1 MAPDG
6 TGRLLST
13 SNGGLDAEGG
23 VMSRP
28 APERRPAIAGVSA
41 ALVALATAEVVARLL
56 TSGSSP
62 VLAVGQ
68 EVIDRVPP
76 AVEDAAIATFGT
88 ADKTVLLAGI
98 LVVSLAIGA
107 VLGLAAARRFGMA
120 VGGFVVFAGVGVA
133 AVAARPGGSTL
144 VAAVAVTAGA
154 MAGLALLHRLLAAPA
169 ETAGAPAPGLSP
181 ASPTDPPHT
190 DRRGFLRLAGTA
202 AGVVAVAGLA
212 GRGAARWLGRGTD
225 PAEVV
230 LSPVSSPLP
239 APSAGASLEVD
250 GLSPLFTPNA
260 SFYRIDTALAVP
272 RVDVESWRLRV
283 TGMVSSPFEL
293 SYEDLLALPQVESD
307 ITLACVSNQVGGDLV
322 GNARWRG
329 VRLTELLERAD
340 VQPGATQIVGRSV
353 DGWTG
358 GFPTEV
364 ALDGRECL
372 VAVAMNGEAL
382 PRDHGFPARLV
393 VPGLFGYVSATKWL
407 SEIELTTLEAF
418 DAYWV
423 PRGWSKQGP
432 VETQS
437 RIDVPRFAARLPAGR
452 QPVAGVAWAP
462 VRGIDRVEVSID
474 GGPWL
479 AAALSEPLSRDT
491 WRQWVYDWDATPGR
505 HEIRTRATDG
515 EGEIQTAEE
524 VAPRPGGATGYHTIA
539 VTVG

>member
-1 MAPDG
+1 
-6 TGRLLST
+6 
-13 SNGGLDAEGG
+13 
-23 VMSRP
+23 MSRP
-28 APERRPAIAGVSA
+28 APQRRPASAGALA
-41 ALVALATAEVVARLL
+41 ALVALATAEMVARLL

-68 EVIDRVPP
+68 GVIDRVPP

-88 ADKTVLLAGI
+88 ADKAVLLAGI

-107 VLGLAAARRFGMA
+107 VLGLAGARRFAVA

-133 AVAARPGGSTL
+133 AVAARPGGSPL
-144 VAAVAVTAGA
+144 AAAAAVTAGA

-169 ETAGAPAPGLSP
+169 EEAGAPAPGFAP
-181 ASPTDPPHT
+181 ASPTDAPHT

-202 AGVVAVAGLA
+202 AGVVAAAGLA

-230 LSPVSSPLP
+230 LAPVSSPLP
-239 APSAGASLEVD
+239 APSTGASLEVE

-260 SFYRIDTALAVP
+260 RFYRIDTALAVP

-283 TGMVSSPFEL
+283 TGMVNSPFEL
-293 SYEDLLALPQVESD
+293 GYDDLLALPQVESD

-364 ALDGRECL
+364 ALDGRESL

-407 SEIELTTLEAF
+407 SEIELTTIDAF
-418 DAYWV
+418 DGYWV
-423 PRGWSKQGP
+423 PRGWSKEGP

-437 RIDVPRFAARLPAGR
+437 RIDVPLFAARLTPGR
-452 QPVAGVAWAP
+452 HPVAGVAWAP
-462 VRGIDRVEVSID
+462 TRGIDRVEVSID
-474 GGPWL
+474 GGAWSE
-479 AAALSEPLSRDT
+479 AALSEPLSKDT

-515 EGEIQTAEE
+515 TGKTQTAEE

>member
-1 MAPDG
+1 MKS
-6 TGRLLST
+6 LST
-13 SNGGLDAEGG
+13 H
-23 VMSRP
+23 
-28 APERRPAIAGVSA
+28 RRPATAGVLA
-41 ALVALATAEVVARLL
+41 ALVALASAEVVARLL

-76 AVEDAAIATFGT
+76 AVESAAIALFGT
-88 ADKTVLLAGI
+88 ADKAVLLAGI
-98 LVVSLAIGA
+98 LVVSLGIGA
-107 VLGLAAARRFGMA
+107 ALGSAAARRFAVA
-120 VGGFVVFAGVGVA
+120 VGGFAVFAGVGVA
-133 AVAARPGGSTL
+133 AVSARPGASW
-144 VAAVAVTAGA
+144 VAAAVAVSAGT
-154 MAGLALLHRLLAAPA
+154 MAGLAVLHRLLAAPA
-169 ETAGAPAPGLSP
+169 EVADTASPAPSA
-181 ASPTDPPHT
+181 ASPTDDPQT
-190 DRRGFLRLAGTA
+190 DRRGFLRLAATS
-202 AGVVAVAGLA
+202 AGVVAAAGLA

-225 PAEVV
+225 PAEVM
-230 LSPVSSPLP
+230 LAPVSSPLP
-239 APSAGASLEVD
+239 VPAAGASLEVE

-283 TGMVSSPFEL
+283 TGMVDAPFEL
-293 SYEDLLALPQVESD
+293 GYDDLLALPQVESD
-307 ITLACVSNQVGGDLV
+307 ITLACVSNQVGGDLI

-329 VRLTELLERAD
+329 VRLTELLERAK

-407 SEIELTTLEAF
+407 SEIELTTLDAF
-418 DAYWV
+418 DGYWI
-423 PRGWSKQGP
+423 PRGWSKDGTID
-432 VETQS
+432 TQS
-437 RIDVPRFAARLPAGR
+437 RIDVPRFAARLTRGR
-452 QPVAGVAWAP
+452 QPIAGVAWAP
-462 VRGIDRVEVSID
+462 TRGINRVEVSID
-474 GGPWL
+474 DGPWL
-479 AAALSEPLSRDT
+479 EAALSEPLSKDT

-505 HEIRTRATDG
+505 HELRTRATDG
-515 EGEIQTAEE
+515 AGKTQTAEE

-539 VTVG
+539 VTVD